1 MMAQW
6 SLDGL
11 LARLP
16 RIDTPVHLIT
26 GLNDKAVPPQVS
38 RDAVAKL
45 PHARLTELPGLGH
58 LAHEEDASTI
68 AELIRA

>member
-1 MMAQW
+1 MVWLQW
-6 SLDGL
+6 

-16 RIDTPVHLIT
+16 GIDTHVHLIT